1 MADRP
6 GEFDDPAA
14 EASYVATMVAELST
28 ITRQHRFDALSY
40 ILDMGRLE
48 AENTHRQLNG
58 PGGKRDGKPFT
69 AAD

>member
-1 MADRP
+1 
-6 GEFDDPAA
+6 
-14 EASYVATMVAELST
+14 MVAELST

-40 ILDMGRLE
+40 ILDMARLE